1 MAKLNDVFNRCN
13 FQDQNGIML
22 LYQIWKKSHSFSK
35 LKKLVSSENSSS
47 KDIDFIESIRTS
59 FVEEVCEE

>member
-1 MAKLNDVFNRCN
+1 MTDLNNVFNSCS

-22 LYQIWKKSHSFSK
+22 LYQIWKKSRSFSK
-35 LKKLVSSENSSS
+35 LKKLVSSENSSC
-47 KDIDFIESIRTS
+47 KDIDFIKSIRTS